1 MRRQIAA
8 CVVPFLMAVAG
19 CDRSNLPGPSPQ
31 PTSTGLNPPSPPQPN
46 SDDADPLTGA
56 YKLELTMDQIGD
68 QCADVPQV
76 VKHRTYN
83 ATIKATGNSN
93 YVVSLSGGV
102 FLGGPICTF
111 APAHLGC
118 DQFPASRTG
127 DALDFNLINENDDG
141 HGGHIVERVPQAGWI
156 EVFGSL
162 KGAID
167 NGTISAKGS
176 GGLWYCSSSA
186 GYPFPCAH
194 YVGCAVNDLRMTF
207 ARQ

>member
-8 CVVPFLMAVAG
+8 SVIPFLMAVAG

-31 PTSTGLNPPSPPQPN
+31 PTPTGLNPPSPPQPN
-46 SDDADPLTGA
+46 SDADPLTGA
-56 YKLELTMDQIGD
+56 YGLDLTMDQLGAE
-68 QCADVPQV
+68 CSEVPEV

-83 ATIKATGNSN
+83 GTIKATGNSD

-102 FLGGPICTF
+102 FLSGLICTF
-111 APAHLGC
+111 APSHFGC

-127 DALDFNLINENDDG
+127 GALQFNLINENDDG

-162 KGAID
+162 TGAID

-176 GGLWYCSSSA
+176 GSLWYCSSSA
-186 GYPFPCAH
+186 GYPFPCAS
-194 YVGCAVNDLRMTF
+194 YVGCDVNDLRMTF
-207 ARQ
+207 ARH